1 MSELDNLSGDN
12 STLYTPSTRRVRA
25 AYVHG
30 VGGSTWYEG
39 KADALRAEFDRWL
52 AEVKREVWD
61 DAVNQVIATVRC
73 DSEDVTWVN
82 KNPYRQGEEQ

>member
-1 MSELDNLSGDN
+1 MN
-12 STLYTPSTRRVRA
+12 YTPTTEEVRHG
-25 AYVHG
+25 YVAN
-30 VGGSTWYEG
+30 SSEMRSDKKLYE
-39 KADALRAEFDRWL
+39 EFDRWI